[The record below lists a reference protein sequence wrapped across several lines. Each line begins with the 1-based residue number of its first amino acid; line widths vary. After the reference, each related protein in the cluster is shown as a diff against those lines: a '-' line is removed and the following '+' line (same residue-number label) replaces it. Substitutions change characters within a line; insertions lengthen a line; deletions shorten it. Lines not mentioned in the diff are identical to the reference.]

1 MRQILEEAHK
11 GGYAAGYF
19 ESWDYGS
26 LDATLKAA
34 EEMSSPVII
43 GFGARTFAERNSWD
57 DRKLASFAAMGKTM
71 TESSSVPVSFI
82 LNEADEISMLRRG
95 MELGFNCLMFEGSH
109 LPVEKNIELTA
120 RLVKEGKR
128 RAVDVEAELGRIPAA
143 GEKLRQNYLTSPS
156 EARSFVEK
164 TGLTAL
170 AVSVGNI
177 HMSTGEQTSIDLAKL
192 QKIRDYTN
200 VPLVMHG
207 GTGFPD
213 KLVPEVIKKGVYKFN
228 VGSIMKKGFLEE
240 LKSGLLREDLEEIDL
255 TLVHHLADW
264 PGSRNIFERAY
275 AAVKEIVKEKIRV
288 YGSADRVKPH
298 SN

>member
-1 MRQILEEAHK
+1 MSLICLRNMLEEARK
-11 GGYAAGYF
+11 GEYAAGYF
-19 ESWDYGS
+19 ESWDFGS
-26 LDATLKAA
+26 LEATLKAA
-34 EEMSSPVII
+34 EELNSPVII
-43 GFGARTFAERNSWD
+43 GFGARIFTQRQSWN

-71 TESSSVPVSFI
+71 AESSSVPVSFI
-82 LNEADEISMLRRG
+82 LNETDEISMLRRG
-95 MELGFNCLMFEGSH
+95 VELGFNCVMFEGSH
-109 LPVEKNIELTA
+109 LPVEKNIDLTA

-143 GEKLRQNYLTSPS
+143 GEELKEDCLTSPE

-170 AVSVGNI
+170 AISVGNI
-177 HMSTGEQTSIDLAKL
+177 HMSAGGRVSIDLAKL

-213 KLVPEVIKKGVYKFN
+213 KLVPEVIKRGIYKFN
-228 VGSIMKKGFLEE
+228 VGSIMKKVFLRE
-240 LKSGLLREDLEEIDL
+240 LKSGLIGEDLEDL
-255 TLVHHLADW
+255 VLVHHLVDW
-264 PGSRNIFERAY
+264 PGSRNIFEQAY

-288 YGSADRVKPH
+288 YGSAGKG
-298 SN
+298 